1 LQKLDLINWDLDE
14 VLLDPATAV
23 EWTNNGN

>member
-1 LQKLDLINWDLDE
+1 LDLINQDLDE

-23 EWTNNGN
+23 EWTNYGN